1 MQFTTS
7 THHNYTTIQHRHLS
21 VPPPIDDATTTT
33 HTGVIQCIIMIQK
46 QRTISMCCIVI
57 PNLIRC
63 AYQLS
68 NNKTNLSCRSAASYL
83 NCVAVIGLPAAHN
96 KLRHRRG
103 DIFNGATTTSF
114 ITFSL
119 SLYNIKTTSVAGVL
133 QSDRR

>member
-1 MQFTTS
+1 MARFDLIARRNLQ
-7 THHNYTTIQHRHLS
+7 R
-21 VPPPIDDATTTT
+21 PPITIIQQSNIAT
-33 HTGVIQCIIMIQK
+33 CRYLL
-46 QRTISMCCIVI
+46 QRTISMCIVI

-103 DIFNGATTTSF
+103 DILNGDYL
-114 ITFSL
+114 IHLLSL
-119 SLYNIKTTSVAGVL
+119 SLSLSLCNINNNTLIIKPQAAWLACCNQTML
-133 QSDRR
+133 DRR